1 VEKTIPGETQATWAI
16 DNTLGLALNIT
27 LASGTNWQTADINRW
42 ANSSRASSGFG
53 FIAATGTTNFAATV
67 NSQFFLT
74 GVQVEKGT
82 LATEF
87 ERRPYGV
94 EILLCQRYYNVFLG
108 GRSFSSIQM
117 MGRGNGTVN
126 TSQRTNIKLSTAMRL
141 LPIIEGV
148 GSFNLFP
155 LANDSTAILI
165 TVSDLGILSG
175 ESSLDNVGFFINSAG
190 KYWTTFVGGV
200 FNLNSSNSALFY
212 LAYNAEL

>member
-1 VEKTIPGETQATWAI
+1 
-16 DNTLGLALNIT
+16 
-27 LASGTNWQTADINRW
+27 
-42 ANSSRASSGFG
+42 
-53 FIAATGTTNFAATV
+53 
-67 NSQFFLT
+67 
-74 GVQVEKGT
+74 
-82 LATEF
+82 
-87 ERRPYGV
+87 
-94 EILLCQRYYNVFLG
+94 
-108 GRSFSSIQM
+108 M